1 MFRAFYV
8 ALTVAGYWGAPAKP
22 PELMS
27 ETKPRRSA
35 LEPLSAG
42 GNDSGGSVS
51 VGGTIG
57 TLRGRFGE
65 SCLAHSDL
73 VVQLKPW
80 WFLPRVRLT

>member
-1 MFRAFYV
+1 MDTICLQHPLC

-65 SCLAHSDL
+65 SSLALH
-73 VVQLKPW
+73 
-80 WFLPRVRLT
+80 RVNHIIGTKLLLT